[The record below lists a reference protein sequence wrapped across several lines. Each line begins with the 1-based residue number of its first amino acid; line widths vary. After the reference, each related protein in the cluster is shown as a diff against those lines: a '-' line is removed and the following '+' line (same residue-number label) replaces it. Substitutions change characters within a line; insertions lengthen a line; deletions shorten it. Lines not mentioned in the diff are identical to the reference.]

1 MKSNRFVFSKA
12 YTRIVRLSTVRFMI
26 VGGINT
32 TVDFAVLNILVLV
45 GFTRS
50 FFLFGQE
57 FLVAVPLGILA
68 AMVNSFLWNRV
79 WVFSD
84 TNQRGKTIRQ
94 VVLFVIVTIIS
105 VFIIQQILVNVLY
118 YNVFT
123 SGNTLFLNL
132 TESIAAFV
140 PFDIGSTLTLLNLAK
155 LIATVASITINFL
168 SYRYIVFSR

>member
-1 MKSNRFVFSKA
+1 MKSNRFVLSKA
-12 YTRIVRLSTVRFMI
+12 YTRIIRSSTVRFVI

-32 TVDFAVLNILVLV
+32 MVDFAVLNVLVLV

-57 FLVAVPLGILA
+57 FLVAVSLGILA
-68 AMVNSFLWNRV
+68 GMVNSFLWNQM

-94 VVLFVIVTIIS
+94 VVLFVIVTTTS
-105 VFIIQQILVNVLY
+105 VFIIQQVLVNVLY
-118 YNVFT
+118 YNIFT

-132 TESIAAFV
+132 TESIATFV
-140 PFDIGSTLTLLNLAK
+140 PFGIESTFTLLNLSK
-155 LIATVASITINFL
+155 LIAAVASITINFL
-168 SYRYIVFSR
+168 GYRYIVFSR